1 MPDMNT
7 LEIIHLYENPLK
19 IADFFITATL
29 VFLVIYS
36 IFYTVKFF
44 VKKDEDNDDSIDS
57 SLGVLFLSSMVFLY
71 FFFGFTAPYADIC
84 VKVVP
89 NLDIREFDMN
99 HSRDF
104 IKKGDDYYFVKTIE
118 ISSFDEFCLDQDK
131 EGLSNIIKWNIE
143 NSVSG
148 TKEKDK

>member
-7 LEIIHLYENPLK
+7 LKITYLSENPLK
-19 IADFFITATL
+19 IADFFLIATL

-36 IFYTVKFF
+36 IFYTVKSF
-44 VKKDEDNDDSIDS
+44 VKKDEDSDDSTDYSI
-57 SLGVLFLSSMVFLY
+57 GVLFLSSMVFLY
-71 FFFGFTAPYADIC
+71 FFFGFTAPYADVC
-84 VKVVP
+84 VRVVP

-118 ISSFDEFCLDQDK
+118 VSSFDKFWLEQDK
-131 EGLSNIIKWNIE
+131 EGLSDIIRWNIE